1 MENLQ
6 EFASSSNGDRWYLG
20 KDEQSRRAFV
30 LHRAN
35 DASGGHETRSE
46 VQAFLNAATGPE
58 RDALVALLGVA
69 DDTGDAEQEF
79 YSPLS

>member
-20 KDEQSRRAFV
+20 KDETSLRTFV
-30 LHRAN
+30 LHKAN
-35 DASGGHETRSE
+35 EASGGTETRSE